1 MRVIPHPVVRSEPE
15 RRDDGRT
22 VLSFGVI
29 RAYKGLGDAIAA
41 VRDAGGARLLVAG
54 DPLDPVEPYRTAAN
68 GLEVE
73 WRLGYLPRA
82 EVDRALGDATVA
94 VFPYRPELDQSGALL
109 RALGAGV
116 PAVAYDVGGIAE
128 PVRRFEAGR
137 VVPPGDVAAL
147 GAAIH
152 ELLSDEAA
160 LAQARAGAMRARDE
174 LTWDAS
180 ARAHLALYE
189 EIA

>member
-1 MRVIPHPVVRSEPE
+1 
-15 RRDDGRT
+15 
-22 VLSFGVI
+22 VI
-29 RAYKGLGDAIAA
+29 RSYKGLGDAIAA
-41 VRDAGGARLLVAG
+41 VRRAGGARLLVAG
-54 DPLDPVEPYRTAAN
+54 DPLEPVDRYRNSAA
-68 GLEVE
+68 GLEID

-82 EVDRALGDATVA
+82 EVDRALGEATIA

-128 PVRRFEAGR
+128 PVRTFDAGR
-137 VVPPGDVAAL
+137 VVAPGDVDGLAA
-147 GAAIH
+147 AVH
-152 ELLSDEAA
+152 ELLTDDAA
-160 LAQARAGAMRARDE
+160 LARARAGAERARSE

-180 ARAHLALYE
+180 ARAHLLLYE